1 MLLFSYAS
9 LVTIDEELNM
19 KHVNDGGHYCWM
31 ELVVMML
38 LRGPKSMMSDF
49 VVRPPSPVP
58 GDPDVL
64 SLASRRAESR
74 PG

>member
-1 MLLFSYAS
+1 MLPFSCAA
-9 LVTIDEELNM
+9 LMRIDEEWNV
-19 KHVNDGGHYCWM
+19 KHVNHGARYCWM
-31 ELVVMML
+31 EVVVMEL

-49 VVRPPSPVP
+49 VVRPPSPLP